1 MWRILSYSFLV
12 LLSASFLA
20 FSLPLFSSQNA
31 HAVSPF
37 DSVVEYSDELVFMG
51 TTIKTP
57 DDLSD
62 FLRTKTTCSSVSI
75 ASLIYDLK
83 YQAPGSSNNI
93 IVYKSGTQLRYVRAS
108 TGTGLNWLT
117 DLSLPRI
124 VITNAGFS
132 GAQTLITDNGN
143 CTVTTQGT
151 NYGTPIIQ
159 QGDTILFTKGRV
171 FSSLANYPS
180 GYEGEP
186 FVEYEYTPPAPQ
198 PSGDAI
204 TKAEMEEITHES
216 LEYQRKL
223 AVTIFGLAVSV
234 LLAYAISMKL
244 SRIGR

>member
-1 MWRILSYSFLV
+1 MWRTLSYSFLV

-20 FSLPLFSSQNA
+20 FSIPLFFSQNA
-31 HAVSPF
+31 HAASAF
-37 DSVVEYSDELVFMG
+37 DSVVEYSDEIVFMG
-51 TTIKTP
+51 STIKTP

-62 FLRTKTTCSSVSI
+62 FLRTKTTCSSASI
-75 ASLIYDLK
+75 ASLIYNLK

-93 IVYKSGTQLRYVRAS
+93 IVYKAGAFLRYVNAS
-108 TGTGLNWLT
+108 SGTGLNWLT
-117 DLSLPRI
+117 DPSLPRI
-124 VITNAGFS
+124 IISNTGFS
-132 GAQTLITDNGN
+132 GAQTVIQDNGS
-143 CTVTTQGT
+143 CTVVAQGM

-171 FSSLANYPS
+171 FSSLANYPT
-180 GYEGEP
+180 GYDGEP